1 MALIV
6 GGVTVTGTQTLDA
19 TKLTG
24 NLPALN
30 GSSLTNISVMSAYAS
45 GVSGTNIVGAYGFM
59 RVVSDVG
66 IGGNDIT
73 PGSNYA
79 GSYLK
84 YGNANG
90 ASSGSPTPSGTW
102 KLLGRSENT
111 GGNAA
116 DKTSLWFRYV

>member
-59 RVVSDVG
+59 RGVSDVG

-79 GSYLK
+79 GSYLR

-90 ASSGSPTPSGTW
+90 AQSGSVTPSGTW